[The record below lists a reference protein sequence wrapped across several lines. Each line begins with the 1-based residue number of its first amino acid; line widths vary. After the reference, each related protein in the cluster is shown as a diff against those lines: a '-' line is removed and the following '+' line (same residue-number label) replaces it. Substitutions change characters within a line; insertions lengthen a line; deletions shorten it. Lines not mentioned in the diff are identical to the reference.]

1 MRLSYNW
8 LKQYVDLSG
17 ISPEELSNRMTL
29 AGFEVEGIEPMA
41 SGTNLVIGKVLTCVA
56 HPNSDHLHVTTVDIG
71 SEVIQVVCGAPNVA
85 AGQKVIVALPG
96 AKLPGGEIKK
106 GVVRGEESNG
116 MICALFELGVD
127 KHSLTEEQL
136 SGIEV
141 LPEDAPV
148 GYNDPF
154 GYLGLDDVILDV
166 SLTPNR
172 NDCLSMWAM
181 AREVGTI
188 VNRTVTIPNADHA
201 ADCGSKTDLI
211 VDSKTA
217 KCTHF
222 LGKKVGKVTI
232 KESPEWM
239 KKALAGAGVKAIN
252 NVVDISNY
260 VMLET
265 GQPLHFYDIDKIPNH
280 EITVVD
286 GLEETYTALDGIDYA
301 IQKEDIMITT
311 GGKAIGIAGVMGG
324 DDSKIEE
331 STRGIIIE
339 AAIFDL
345 AQIRNTSRRLNLMT
359 EAAQHFSKG
368 IEPLAPVKAMDRS
381 IQLLKE
387 LADAE
392 EIEETAVYGDF
403 NYKEVELDVSVEYL
417 NRFLSTN
424 FTEEAVVGVL
434 DRLNLKPVV
443 KNGEIHLTIPSY
455 RQDLK
460 LREDIAEEVVRL
472 LGYDSVPCT
481 LPQIFNRRGAYAYKE
496 KERYLLSDLLR
507 ANGFS
512 EIRTYSL
519 VNRNYIDNTVL
530 QLGDAVELTNPL
542 SEERRYF
549 RTSLL
554 SSQLEVIA
562 YNKAR
567 SLQEWSFFE
576 VANVSAKG
584 MKQEEHL
591 CLSMSEKKES
601 NAWKHEEKKRDFY
614 TMKGLLVDLLG
625 ALGYESRRISFRAV
639 ENDIPLY
646 HPYQSAYLL
655 LDRNVVGVLGT
666 LHPKTLKAWDITQTV
681 VAELN
686 LSKIYESK
694 TSKVKF
700 NPIPKYPSVCYDIAL
715 VVAEDV
721 NAIDLVNTI
730 KKVGGKLVT
739 DVEVFD
745 VYRGLPLLPNTKSVA
760 ISITYQSL
768 EKTLTDSDIKPV
780 QEGMLMTLKK
790 QFNAVLREA

>member
-8 LKQYVDLSG
+8 LKQYVNLDG
-17 ISPEELSNRMTL
+17 IAPEELANRMTL
-29 AGFEVEGIEPMA
+29 AGLEVEGIEPMA
-41 SGTNLVIGKVLTCVA
+41 SATNLIIGKVLTCTP
-56 HPNSDHLHVTTVDIG
+56 HPNSDHLHLTTVDIG
-71 SEVIQVVCGAPNVA
+71 EEVIKVVCGAPNVA

-127 KHSLTEEQL
+127 KHSLSEEQL

-141 LPEDAPV
+141 LPEDAEV
-148 GYNDPF
+148 GNRDPL

-188 VNRTVTIPNADHA
+188 VEREVTLPVADGA
-201 ADCGSKTDLI
+201 SNCGSKTDL
-211 VDSKTA
+211 VVRSTTD

-232 KESPEWM
+232 KESPDWM

-265 GQPLHFYDIDKIPNH
+265 GQPLHFYDIDKIPAH

-311 GGKAIGIAGVMGG
+311 DGKAIGIAGVMGG

-331 STRGIIIE
+331 NTRGIIIE

-345 AQIRNTSRRLNLMT
+345 AQIRNTARRLNLIT

-392 EIEETAVYGDF
+392 EIEETAVYGNFD
-403 NYKEVELDVSVEYL
+403 YKEVELDVSVDYL
-417 NRFLSTN
+417 NNFLSTN
-424 FTEEAVVGVL
+424 FTKEQIVGVL
-434 DRLNLKPVV
+434 DRLHLNPQETDG
-443 KNGEIHLTIPSY
+443 NIHLSIPSY

-481 LPQIFNRRGAYAYKE
+481 LPQIFDRKGDYAYKE
-496 KERYLLSDLLR
+496 KERYLLSDILK
-507 ANGFS
+507 AKGFS

-519 VNRNYIDNTVL
+519 VNRNYIDSTAL
-530 QLGDAVELTNPL
+530 PLGEAVELTNPL

-554 SSQLEVIA
+554 PSQLEVIA

-567 SLQEWSFFE
+567 SLEEWSFFE
-576 VANVSAKG
+576 IANVSAKG
-584 MKQEEHL
+584 MVQEEHL
-591 CLSMSEKKES
+591 CLSMSAKREA
-601 NAWKHEEKKRDFY
+601 NAWKHEEVTRDFF
-614 TMKGLLVDLLG
+614 TMKGLLLDLLN
-625 ALGYESRRISFRAV
+625 ALGYEKRRVSFAV
-639 ENDIPLY
+639 AESDLPLY

-655 LDRNVVGVLGT
+655 LDRKVIGVLGT
-666 LHPKTLKAWDITQTV
+666 LHPKTLKEWDITQSV
-681 VAELN
+681 VAEVN
-686 LSKIYESK
+686 LSKLYEAK

-700 NPIPKYPSVCYDIAL
+700 NPIPRYPSVNYDIAL

-721 NAIDLVNTI
+721 AAIDLVNVI

-739 DVEVFD
+739 DVQVFD
-745 VYRGLPLLPNTKSVA
+745 VYRGLPLLPDTKSVA

-768 EKTLTDSDIKPV
+768 EKTLTDSDIKPL
-780 QEGMLMTLKK
+780 QEGMLTTLRK
-790 QFNAVLREA
+790 QYNAVLREA